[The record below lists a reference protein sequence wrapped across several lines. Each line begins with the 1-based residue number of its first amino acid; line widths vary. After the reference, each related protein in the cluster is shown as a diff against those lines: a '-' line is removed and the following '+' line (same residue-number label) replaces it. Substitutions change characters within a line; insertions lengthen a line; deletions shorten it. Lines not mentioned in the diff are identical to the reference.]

1 VARRGTDAGIP
12 PCIYLNVRVHR
23 DGVSP
28 SSNLVFESSLLTTG
42 AKATVLSGSA
52 KVAPAKL
59 KAILEEIE
67 KEGFNHKSLPD
78 FGSKLA
84 ALVLND
90 SVAAGLEGTTGN
102 HLVVVHDAEASRI
115 PWETI
120 CLDKKFPALAGGM
133 SRRYLAT
140 DLSVAKWLEQ
150 RRHDDWLD
158 VLLVVDPTGDLRGAR
173 EEGERIGKLFTASQQ
188 VHLTVVIGKE
198 ATRARLRAEFA
209 SGQYDILHY
218 AGHAYFDPGQTAR
231 SGIICSD
238 GNLTGAELVELG
250 NLPSL
255 VFFNACES
263 ARVRSQVKRESELVS
278 RNITE
283 RIERNAGLAEAFMRG
298 GVANYIGTYWPVS
311 DDAAKSFAGEFYSR
325 VLDGETISSALGK
338 ARVEVDKIASQDWAD
353 YIFYGSIDFT
363 VKKSSKT

>member
-1 VARRGTDAGIP
+1 M
-12 PCIYLNVRVHR
+12 L
-23 DGVSP
+23 S
-28 SSNLVFESSLLTTG
+28 G
-42 AKATVLSGSA
+42 AATVDVSTLA
-52 KVAPAKL
+52 TL
-59 KAILEEIE
+59 LEEIE
-67 KEGFNHKSLPD
+67 SRKFNHAYLPA
-78 FGSKLA
+78 FGTRLA

-90 SVAAGLEGTTGN
+90 SVAAGLEGTAGN

-115 PWETI
+115 PWETL
-120 CLDKKFPALAGGM
+120 CLNEKFPGLVGGM
-133 SRRYLAT
+133 SRRYLAA

-158 VLLVVDPTGDLRGAR
+158 VLLVVDPTEDLSGAVKEGQR
-173 EEGERIGKLFTASQQ
+173 IEELFTASQQ
-188 VHLTVVIGKE
+188 VHLTVVKGKA

-209 SGQYDILHY
+209 SGNYDVLHY

-231 SGIICSD
+231 SGVVCSD

-263 ARVRSQVKRESELVS
+263 ARVRSEVKRESERVS
-278 RNITE
+278 RDIQE

-311 DDAAKSFAGEFYSR
+311 DAAAEKFAGEFYSR
-325 VLDGETISSALGK
+325 VLVGETISSALGK
-338 ARVEVDKIASQDWAD
+338 ARAEVEKIRSQDWAD

-363 VKKSSKT
+363 VKKVAQR